1 MQDTQ
6 AAPSLQ
12 DARAPEHLD
21 LLFRAVLQFTSDLTA
36 DAVIPGADCEGEY
49 IGTGAGTIDGA
60 KLSGTV
66 SWSLY
71 SGNCLYPL
79 IRSGQSVPD
88 TLNLCTLSPG
98 GFIETHDGER
108 IRFDGRGYGLRS
120 PERYLMSATLAF
132 RTDAADYRWLNE
144 VLAIMEGM
152 FDEKAGRASWN
163 VFVPQSA
170 SV

>member
-6 AAPSLQ
+6 AAPSPQ
-12 DARAPEHLD
+12 DARASEHLD
-21 LLFRAVLQFTSDLTA
+21 LLFRAVLQFTSDSPA
-36 DAVIPGADCEGEY
+36 DAVIPSADRDGAY
-49 IGTGAGTIDGA
+49 IGTGTGTIDGA
-60 KLSGTV
+60 RLSGAA

-98 GFIETHDGER
+98 GFIDTHDGQR

-132 RTDAADYRWLNE
+132 RTDASNYRWLNE
-144 VLAIMEGM
+144 VLAIMEGV
-152 FDEKAGRASWN
+152 FDEKAGRARWN
-163 VFVPQSA
+163 VFVPRSA
-170 SV
+170 SR